1 MTHTQLFQAPRER
14 TDPGGG
20 TRQRRPPGSRRPPPW
35 RSALEFAAGRGPAL
49 SWMCAP
55 AEPRERH
62 GLRVEHLE
70 QQLARSPAVY
80 HRKGRPGTRASVNC
94 SNALFLG
101 REPAAR
107 RACALGNPEFGEGE
121 AWGERHMVGQ
131 AWRGDPPA
139 GKSRLSPRPA
149 LGQSGSPSGRESGER
164 LEGAQLGNAKNLKD
178 AVIATPFPPPGPGR
192 SGPSQA
198 DPDTSRFGSGKG
210 GEGNQPR
217 ATHDSGRAGL
227 GARPRY
233 RGP

>member
-1 MTHTQLFQAPRER
+1 MLALGLYAELAGRWAAKVRDPPDLTEASSSNVSGEDAVLTHTQLAQAPRER
-14 TDPGGG
+14 KDPGGG

-35 RSALEFAAGRGPAL
+35 HSALEFAAGRGPAL

-107 RACALGNPEFGEGE
+107 GACALGNPEFGEGE
-121 AWGERHMVGQ
+121 AWGERHMVRQ
-131 AWRGDPPA
+131 TWFARRG
-139 GKSRLSPRPA
+139 G
-149 LGQSGSPSGRESGER
+149 
-164 LEGAQLGNAKNLKD
+164 
-178 AVIATPFPPPGPGR
+178 
-192 SGPSQA
+192 
-198 DPDTSRFGSGKG
+198 
-210 GEGNQPR
+210 
-217 ATHDSGRAGL
+217 
-227 GARPRY
+227 
-233 RGP
+233 